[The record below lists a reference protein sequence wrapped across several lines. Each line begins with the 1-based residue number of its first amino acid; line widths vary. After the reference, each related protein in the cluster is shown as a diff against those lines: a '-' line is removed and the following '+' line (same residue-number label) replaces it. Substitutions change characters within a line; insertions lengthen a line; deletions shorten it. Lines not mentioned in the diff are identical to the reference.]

1 MLFDKIWLKL
11 SQALAV
17 IEEEGPRILGSKEK
31 LPIHTIKM
39 FIQETRS
46 EIYDFKEA
54 MNYVENF

>member
-17 IEEEGPRILGSKEK
+17 IEEEVPRILGSKEK

-39 FIQETRS
+39 FIQETWS